1 MAVFRVYDIV
11 WETDGNATRLPCKVQ
26 VACDDLGGIADA
38 LSDAFGWLVADFK
51 ATVVS
56 ETNQERA

>member
-1 MAVFRVYDIV
+1 MAVFHVYDIV
-11 WETDGNATRLPCKVQ
+11 WETDGNTMPLPSGVR
-26 VACDDLGGIADA
+26 VTCDDMRHVADA

-56 ETNQERA
+56 EMHQERV

>member
-11 WETDGNATRLPCKVQ
+11 WETDGNATPLPSEVR
-26 VACDDLGGIADA
+26 VTCDDMGHIAEA
-38 LSDAFGWLVADFK
+38 LSDALGWLVADFM

-56 ETNQERA
+56 EMHQERV